1 MSYSFFIF
9 DVASNDNFIHILQ
22 HISFILVGSVL
33 FISIRQYGEL
43 FTIFLIFSIVGMMGL
58 GGIIFAVLDKPVFQS
73 YTLDSHRNTGNYML
87 ILSIVLGV
95 ILFPF
100 YLITKTMYHIKI
112 RSSIEEDNSTKF

>member
-1 MSYSFFIF
+1 MDFYIFIFFNILSYSFFIF

-73 YTLDSHRNTGNYML
+73 YTLDSHRNTGN
-87 ILSIVLGV
+87 
-95 ILFPF
+95 
-100 YLITKTMYHIKI
+100 
-112 RSSIEEDNSTKF
+112 